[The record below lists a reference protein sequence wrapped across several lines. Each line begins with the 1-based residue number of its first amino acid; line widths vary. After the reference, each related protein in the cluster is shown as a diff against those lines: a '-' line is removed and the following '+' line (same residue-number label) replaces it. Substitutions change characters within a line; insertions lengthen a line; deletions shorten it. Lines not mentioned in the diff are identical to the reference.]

1 MLVSAQVIVVSMLR
15 GNTMGM
21 RGTVV
26 EFGGSQVVL
35 VVRSVIVARR
45 YI

>member
-1 MLVSAQVIVVSMLR
+1 
-15 GNTMGM
+15 MGM

-35 VVRSVIVARR
+35 VVRSVVVAASRIFFTR
-45 YI
+45 FFAATVFGHVTR